1 MTETF
6 EPGSSTNVARATY
19 DAASKELTVEFFGGS
34 TYRYTNVPQETWFGL
49 QHAPSVGGYLYRH
62 IKDRFPTQQV

>member
-1 MTETF
+1 MAETF

-19 DAASKELTVEFFGGS
+19 DATSKDLTVEFKTGN
-34 TYRYTNVPQETWFGL
+34 TYTYSGVPQDIWFGL
-49 QHAPSVGGYLYRH
+49 QHASSAGGYLYRH